1 MSLRLNSQAKSETG
15 DAGCSARI
23 RLTGTSSSL
32 LRAVD
37 SEQSECPVKEAL
49 RLVARPSDPFPP
61 AR

>member
-1 MSLRLNSQAKSETG
+1 MSLRLNSQAKSETR

-23 RLTGTSSSL
+23 RLTGTSCSP